1 VWISRKEN
9 VEPGFGLNLY
19 LSLSLSFFFKSYFHI
34 CQLLVAVNKMDATEP
49 PYSKLRYYFIVERL
63 LDFLVNECRFKKEK
77 VRFVPVSAFIGENVT
92 KPPLPTS
99 AMMSGLGQVPFT
111 LLQSIDMFKI
121 PPRPTASP
129 LRVRFCK

>member
-1 VWISRKEN
+1 
-9 VEPGFGLNLY
+9 
-19 LSLSLSFFFKSYFHI
+19 
-34 CQLLVAVNKMDATEP
+34 MDATEP
-49 PYSKLRYYFIVERL
+49 PYSKLRYDFIVERL

-99 AMMSGLGQVPFT
+99 GMMSGLGQVPFT

-129 LRVRFCK
+129 LRVRFCTNVCILNRETSDSLHISFFLFSLASLFVLFSIKQIYRL

>member
-1 VWISRKEN
+1 
-9 VEPGFGLNLY
+9 
-19 LSLSLSFFFKSYFHI
+19 
-34 CQLLVAVNKMDATEP
+34 MDATEP
-49 PYSKLRYYFIVERL
+49 PYSKPRYDFIVERL

-99 AMMSGLGQVPFT
+99 GMMSGLGQVPFT

-129 LRVRFCK
+129 LRVRFCTNVCILNQGNVGFFTHFFFSFFTCVVVCPFFHKTNI